1 MYSISSLLLPVLLAT
16 STWAHGHVMTITIAG
31 KAFNGNVPNGPKNPS
46 VIRQISTPDPNHF
59 ANNTAL
65 TCGPDSTPGTLSAD
79 ANPGDKVTFDWKSGD
94 LGPWPHNI
102 GPMFTYMASCGNVT
116 CAKFDISKAKW
127 FKTQEVG
134 RKANDKNGTWVQ
146 NDLMQGGVAT
156 SQIPSTLAPG
166 NYLIRH
172 EIIALHLADQGPGK
186 AEFYPSC
193 SQLRVGGNQTGVPKE
208 SDLVSIPGEYKDS
221 DPGLDDKDVFNIDV
235 PYVFPG
241 PPVATLVD
249 GQSNATTTN
258 ATTGTGSSTAAPSS
272 TITLNSPASGA
283 TLTVFT
289 TVTPS
294 ASAPTTTAR
303 MITVTVTVNAASV
316 TASPSSASSAG
327 EVSPTMQHKRASR
340 VMRGMNRIEG
350 DIL

>member
-1 MYSISSLLLPVLLAT
+1 LAT
-16 STWAHGHVMTITIAG
+16 T
-31 KAFNGNVPNGPKNPS
+31 
-46 VIRQISTPDPNHF
+46 
-59 ANNTAL
+59 
-65 TCGPDSTPGTLSAD
+65 
-79 ANPGDKVTFDWKSGD
+79 
-94 LGPWPHNI
+94 NI
-102 GPMFTYMASCGNVT
+102 PIFYFPV
-116 CAKFDISKAKW
+116 
-127 FKTQEVG
+127 
-134 RKANDKNGTWVQ
+134 
-146 NDLMQGGVAT
+146 QGGVAT

-208 SDLVSIPGEYKDS
+208 SDLVSIPGAYKDS

-235 PYVFPG
+235 SYVFPG

-249 GQSNATTTN
+249 GQSNATTSY
-258 ATTGTGSSTAAPSS
+258 ATTGTGSSTAPSS
-272 TITLNSPASGA
+272 AITLNSPASGA

-294 ASAPTTTAR
+294 ASASTTTAR
-303 MITVTVTVNAASV
+303 MITVTVTVNAATV
-316 TASPSSASSAG
+316 TASPSSVSSAS

-340 VMRGMNRIEG
+340 VMRGMNRIE
-350 DIL
+350 DNIF